1 MTELPL
7 VKLPHFVTVEDL
19 SSEQVLSLIHCAE
32 FYKDGG
38 EMPKLTKPVY
48 VTNAFFENSTRTH
61 TSFEVA
67 EKRLGLTDIFFD
79 PQHSSVKKGETMYDT
94 MLVMDALGVDLA
106 VIRHSTNAYYEPL
119 IHPKA
124 GSHLNMGIVNAGDG
138 SGQHPSQSMLDMMTI
153 HEHFGHFDGLKVGI
167 IGDITNSRVAGS
179 NMEILNRLGA
189 SVYFSGPD
197 YWYDHA
203 YDKYGKFMPL
213 DDLVG
218 EMDVLMLLRVQ
229 HERHAGDANEAK
241 FSAKSY
247 HEKYGINEAR
257 YNRMKKN
264 AIIMHPGP
272 INHDVELAG
281 SLVEA
286 PNCKFYEQMQNGVF
300 MRMAML
306 EAVLRGRKLGGLD

>member
-19 SSEQVLSLIHCAE
+19 SSEHVLSLIHRAE

-38 EMPKLTKPVY
+38 ETPKLTKPVY

-203 YDKYGKFMPL
+203 YDKYGTFMPL

-218 EMDVLMLLRVQ
+218 EMDV
-229 HERHAGDANEAK
+229 
-241 FSAKSY
+241 
-247 HEKYGINEAR
+247 
-257 YNRMKKN
+257 
-264 AIIMHPGP
+264 
-272 INHDVELAG
+272 
-281 SLVEA
+281 
-286 PNCKFYEQMQNGVF
+286 
-300 MRMAML
+300 
-306 EAVLRGRKLGGLD
+306 